1 MTQKEKI
8 LSAFAKHD
16 KRPEDTIS
24 LKELTE
30 ILTMPTRSS
39 TPALTPEQVKVLYKV
54 TDPAGSN
61 SAPCELIAAT
71 WSHEPLDRALLM
83 RNTFRTCDFDQSG
96 AIDKQEF
103 CNIAEKQDPTSIAIQ
118 LAVFDMVDTSGDG
131 LIQLGEFVQF
141 NLASGE
147 KLSDMDFALQVR
159 RS

>member
-1 MTQKEKI
+1 
-8 LSAFAKHD
+8 
-16 KRPEDTIS
+16 
-24 LKELTE
+24 
-30 ILTMPTRSS
+30 
-39 TPALTPEQVKVLYKV
+39 
-54 TDPAGSN
+54 
-61 SAPCELIAAT
+61 
-71 WSHEPLDRALLM
+71 M

-131 LIQLGEFVQF
+131 LIQLDEFVQF

>member
-8 LSAFAKHD
+8 LSALAKYG
-16 KRPEDTIS
+16 KRPEDMIS
-24 LKELTE
+24 LKELTA
-30 ILTMPTRSS
+30 ILTMQTRFS

-96 AIDKQEF
+96 ALRL
-103 CNIAEKQDPTSIAIQ
+103 TS
-118 LAVFDMVDTSGDG
+118 T
-131 LIQLGEFVQF
+131 
-141 NLASGE
+141 
-147 KLSDMDFALQVR
+147 SDMHMHDHAHGVEAMFRTCAFDQSGTLT
-159 RS
+159 S